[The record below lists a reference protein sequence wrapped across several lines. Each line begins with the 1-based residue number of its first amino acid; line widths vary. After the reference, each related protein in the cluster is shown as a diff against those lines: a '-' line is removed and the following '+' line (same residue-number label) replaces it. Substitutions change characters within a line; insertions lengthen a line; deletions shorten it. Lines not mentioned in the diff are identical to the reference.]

1 MAVYRAETPSQ
12 VHLQLFTTFHDQ
24 NVIYTT
30 HTFSIGSRITQT
42 KHRPKD
48 VRAWCQCAC
57 KVATM
62 LSCML
67 LYSVVGCCFFLAQI
81 LFSLFPSLSLSAPLI
96 VQHVYVDEGWW
107 LYSLILYFQTP
118 KFCSFIEII
127 KSETDCAIKRTKK
140 LNDASNQ
147 INELLCIQHKISYY
161 VHIDNT
167 ERATVF
173 HNTKPTHWLT
183 LRQIAFNL

>member
-81 LFSLFPSLSLSAPLI
+81 LFSLFPSLSLRTVNCTTCICRRRMMALFSHFVLSNA
-96 VQHVYVDEGWW
+96 E
-107 LYSLILYFQTP
+107 ILLFHWDNQERDRLCNQ
-118 KFCSFIEII
+118 KNQEIEW
-127 KSETDCAIKRTKK
+127 R
-140 LNDASNQ
+140 
-147 INELLCIQHKISYY
+147 
-161 VHIDNT
+161 V
-167 ERATVF
+167 
-173 HNTKPTHWLT
+173 KP
-183 LRQIAFNL
+183 N